1 MSILVVGS
9 VAFDT
14 VQTPAGRAEGVLGGS
29 ASYFSVAASF
39 FAPVHLVAV
48 VGKDFS
54 EENARIFRDRDV
66 DLGGLSHLPGKTFRW
81 SGIYGDDINQRTTL
95 ATELNVFQEFE
106 PVLPERLRK
115 AEYLFLAN
123 IDPDLQ
129 RSVLKQMKGPKLVA
143 CDTMNFWIEGKRDS
157 VLEML
162 KGVDVLLINDQE
174 ARQLALDA
182 NTVRAAK
189 KILGFG
195 PSSLIIKRGE
205 YGAALYSSHSHF
217 AVPAYPLLDP
227 VDPTGAGDSFAGGF
241 MGHLARRGAHDEA
254 TIRQALVV
262 GSVMASFCVEDFS
275 LRRFQSLRPEHIRT
289 RLKEFGRMTLFADPT

>member
-9 VAFDT
+9 VAFDS
-14 VQTPAGRAEGVLGGS
+14 VQTPAGRADGVLGGS

-48 VGKDFS
+48 VGQDFT
-54 EENARIFRDRDV
+54 EENARIFRDRDI
-66 DLGGLSHLPGKTFRW
+66 DLGGLAHLPGKTFRW
-81 SGIYGDDINQRTTL
+81 SGVYGDDINQRTTL

-115 AEYLFLAN
+115 ADHLFLAN

-129 RSVLKQMKGPKLVA
+129 RSVLKQMKRPKLVA

-174 ARQLALDA
+174 ARQLALEA

-195 PSSLIIKRGE
+195 PSTLIIKRGE

-241 MGHLARRGAHDEA
+241 MGHLARRAALDEA

-275 LRRFQSLRPEHIRT
+275 LRRFQSLRPEQIRT
-289 RLKEFGRMTLFADPT
+289 RLKEFGRMTQFADPT

>member
-1 MSILVVGS
+1 VVGS

-262 GSVMASFCVEDFS
+262 GSVIASFCVEYFT

>member
-1 MSILVVGS
+1 VVGS

-162 KGVDVLLINDQE
+162 KGVNVLLINDQE

>member
-54 EENARIFRDRDV
+54 EENARIFRDRDI

-81 SGIYGDDINQRTTL
+81 SGVYGDDINQRTTL
-95 ATELNVFQEFE
+95 ATELNVFEKFE

-115 AEYLFLAN
+115 SDFLFLAN

-129 RSVLKQMKGPKLVA
+129 RSVLNQVKRPKLVA

-157 VLEML
+157 VLQML

-174 ARQLALDA
+174 ARDLALDA

-195 PSSLIIKRGE
+195 PTSLIIKRGE
-205 YGAALYSSHSHF
+205 YGAALYNNHSHF

-241 MGHLARRGAHDEA
+241 MGHLARRGTLDEA

-275 LRRFQSLRPEHIRT
+275 LRRFQSLRPEQIRT
-289 RLKEFGRMTLFADPT
+289 RLKEFGRMTQYADPT

>member
-1 MSILVVGS
+1 VSILVVGS

>member
-1 MSILVVGS
+1 VSILVVGS

-14 VQTPAGRAEGVLGGS
+14 VQTPAGRAERVLGGS

-48 VGKDFS
+48 VGKDFT
-54 EENARIFRDRDV
+54 EEHARIFRDRDI
-66 DLGGLSHLPGKTFRW
+66 DLSGLSHLPGETFRW
-81 SGIYGDDINQRTTL
+81 SGVYGDDINQRTTL
-95 ATELNVFQEFE
+95 STELNVFQDFN
-106 PVLPERLRK
+106 PVLPERLRRSDF
-115 AEYLFLAN
+115 LFLAN

-129 RSVLKQMKGPKLVA
+129 RLVQQQVKRPRLVA

-157 VLEML
+157 VLQML
-162 KGVDVLLINDQE
+162 KGADVLLINDQE
-174 ARQLALDA
+174 ARELALEA
-182 NTVRAAK
+182 NTVRAAR

-195 PSSLIIKRGE
+195 PTSLIIKRGE
-205 YGAALYSSHSHF
+205 YGAALYNSHAHF

-227 VDPTGAGDSFAGGF
+227 VDPTGAGDAFAGGF
-241 MGHLARRGAHDEA
+241 MGHLARSASLDDA

-275 LRRFQSLRPEHIRT
+275 LRRFQTLRPEQIRT
-289 RLKEFGRMTLFADPT
+289 RIREFGRMTQYTDPA

>member
-1 MSILVVGS
+1 VVGS

-14 VQTPAGRAEGVLGGS
+14 VQTPAGRAESVLGGS

-81 SGIYGDDINQRTTL
+81 SGVYGDDINQRTTL

>member
-1 MSILVVGS
+1 VSILVVGS
-9 VAFDT
+9 VAFDS
-14 VQTPAGRAEGVLGGS
+14 VQTPAGRADGVLGGS

-48 VGKDFS
+48 VGQDFT
-54 EENARIFRDRDV
+54 EENARIFRDRDI
-66 DLGGLSHLPGKTFRW
+66 DLGGLAHLPGKTFRW
-81 SGIYGDDINQRTTL
+81 SGVYGDDINQRTTL

-115 AEYLFLAN
+115 ADHLFLAN

-129 RSVLKQMKGPKLVA
+129 RSVLKQMKRPKLVA

-174 ARQLALDA
+174 ARQLALEA

-195 PSSLIIKRGE
+195 PSTLIIKRGE

-241 MGHLARRGAHDEA
+241 MGHLARRAALDEA

-275 LRRFQSLRPEHIRT
+275 LRRFQSLRPEQIRT
-289 RLKEFGRMTLFADPT
+289 RLKEFGRMTQFADPT